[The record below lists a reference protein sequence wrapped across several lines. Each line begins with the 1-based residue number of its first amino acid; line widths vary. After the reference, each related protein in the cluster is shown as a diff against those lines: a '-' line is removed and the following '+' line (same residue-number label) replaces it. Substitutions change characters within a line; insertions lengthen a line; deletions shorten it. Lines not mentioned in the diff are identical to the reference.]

1 MHQNQLEQ
9 PVKLQETKCRG
20 MILEPEYK
28 TEEPTAV
35 RSLTPEKEDKAGAG
49 NTETEAPESMRKG
62 QEDSLSW
69 R

>member
-1 MHQNQLEQ
+1 
-9 PVKLQETKCRG
+9 